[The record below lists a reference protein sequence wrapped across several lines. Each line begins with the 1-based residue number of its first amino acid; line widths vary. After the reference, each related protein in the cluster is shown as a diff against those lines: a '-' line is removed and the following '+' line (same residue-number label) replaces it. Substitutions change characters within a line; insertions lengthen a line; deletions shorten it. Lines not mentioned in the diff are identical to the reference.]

1 MPGFVGDVEATAK
14 KLEAAIAWLD
24 GRLANAA
31 ARDAE
36 VTMGRWRRLRAFLRP
51 DGRPQER
58 HLSVLAPLLRLGL
71 AWPRQLVAVL
81 DPADPGMH
89 LLFWGEEGAW

>member
-1 MPGFVGDVEATAK
+1 LPGFVGDVEATAK

-36 VTMGRWRRLRAFLRP
+36 VTMGT
-51 DGRPQER
+51 
-58 HLSVLAPLLRLGL
+58 LAPPSGV
-71 AWPRQLVAVL
+71 P
-81 DPADPGMH
+81 PP
-89 LLFWGEEGAW
+89 